1 MLTVGWE
8 AFEVYGVWNPIATAG
23 LACFAQAVSRGP
35 GILVVDFPLA
45 EGDSQGVGVLAWL
58 SGGAGAG
65 LGGRRGRAAR
75 GRGGAADGP

>member
-8 AFEVYGVWNPIATAG
+8 AFEVYGVWNPVATAG

-45 EGDSQGVGVLAWL
+45 EGDSQGVGVLA
-58 SGGAGAG
+58 
-65 LGGRRGRAAR
+65 
-75 GRGGAADGP
+75 